1 MGRVRAVGVFGLGL
15 LTGALLGGAA
25 ALVLAPRAGRETRAQ
40 VKRAA
45 DEALGKVRGALEEGR
60 QAVQESRTALRRAVE
75 AGRGVL
81 RTTREDVE
89 TAAPAA

>member
-45 DEALGKVRGALEEGR
+45 DEALGKVRGVLDEGR
-60 QAVQESRTALRRAVE
+60 QAVQESRTALRKAVE

-81 RTTREDVE
+81 QGTREKVE
-89 TAAPAA
+89 AAPVA